1 MGMNCIEKIIAKHAG
16 IKSVKPGEIVEV
28 EVDFVMTNDA
38 TTALSCDIFHKQ
50 IEGKNV
56 WNSEKLIMVM
66 DHYTPSNSIE
76 SAEYHVRMRKFAE
89 EQNLKYVYDGVGVCH
104 QLMIE
109 HHVSPGELVIGADS
123 HTCTYGGI
131 GVLATG
137 MGSTDIAV
145 SWVDGKTWMKVPE
158 TIKIV
163 LNGELKDKV
172 SAKDIILNIIGD
184 LTASGARYK
193 ALEICGEA
201 IDKMSI
207 SSRLTLCNMGIEAGA
222 KFAFIAIDEK
232 VIDFVTSKG
241 REVKEIVQAD
251 ADAKY
256 EKVLTYDLNNLN
268 PKVAC
273 PNSVDNIKDINE
285 VEGIELDEIFLGAC
299 TNGRLEDLEIA
310 AGILK
315 GKKIDSNVRFL
326 VTPASRE
333 VYLEALEKGI
343 LKILMESGAMI
354 NNPGCSTCFGA
365 TNGVLARNER
375 LLSTANR
382 NFRGRV
388 GSGQSEIYLASPAT
402 IATSALYGKITDPRR
417 L

>member
-315 GKKIDSNVRFL
+315 GKKIDPNVRFL

>member
-251 ADAKY
+251 VDAKY
-256 EKVLTYDLNNLN
+256 EKVLIYDLNNLN

-315 GKKIDSNVRFL
+315 GKKIDPNVRFL